1 MGEITAQ
8 SLNQLDAQSL
18 NRFHGRMVLT
28 AGMGFFTDAYDL
40 FIIGVVTAI
49 LAPLWGLTTFQVA
62 ILNAAA
68 LGSAALGAILFGC
81 LSDYF
86 GRKKMYGF
94 EILVLFFGAI
104 LAASSMSFTW
114 LLVSRIVVGIGIG
127 GDYPTS
133 AAVTSESANRKNRGL
148 LVLLVFGM
156 QALGL
161 IVGPLFASMLL
172 ALHIPHHILWRILL
186 GIGAIPA
193 ASVFFLRRRISE
205 SPRFMLTKKAPVEV
219 SRSVSYLAGRTS
231 QAYDQHYSERLWQQ
245 PWIKYL
251 FGTAGAW
258 FLLDIAFYGNGI
270 SSVFIMKAIS
280 PHMDLL
286 LHTLMSALLFFLF
299 AVPGYVLAAKYVD
312 RIGRKNLQVCGF
324 LVMAIC
330 YTLIALVPHVVQHLV
345 LFIAIFG
352 LSFFFVNFGPNTTTF
367 LIPSEIYPTKIRA
380 RAHGISAAVGK
391 IGAFAGAFVF
401 PPFLLSHGLAFT
413 IAMMSYVAL
422 AGALITLLVPEM
434 KQVSLDEFRMSR

>member
-1 MGEITAQ
+1 MSNAADTLQ
-8 SLNQLDAQSL
+8 KLDEQAL

-49 LAPLWGLTTFQVA
+49 LAPLWNLTTLQVA

-68 LGSAALGAILFGC
+68 LGSAALGAIFFGWM
-81 LSDYF
+81 SDHF

-104 LAASSMSFTW
+104 IAASSMSFMH
-114 LLVSRIVVGIGIG
+114 LLIARIIVGIGIG

-161 IVGPLFASMLL
+161 IFGPLLASLLL
-172 ALHIPHHILWRILL
+172 AVHIPYDILWRILL

-193 ASVFFLRRRISE
+193 ASVFILRRRISE
-205 SPRFMLTKKAPVEV
+205 SPRYMLTKKAPVEV
-219 SRSVSYLAGRTS
+219 SRAVSHLVGRQSET
-231 QAYDQHYSERLWQQ
+231 YDQHYSEKLWRH
-245 PWIKYL
+245 PWISYL
-251 FGTAGAW
+251 VGTAGAW
-258 FLLDIAFYGNGI
+258 FLLDVAFYGNGI

-286 LHTLMSALLFFLF
+286 VHTLLSALLFLIF

-312 RIGRKNLQVCGF
+312 RLGRKNLQICGF
-324 LVMAIC
+324 LVMGIC
-330 YTLIALVPHVVQHLV
+330 YTLIALVPHILQHLV
-345 LFIAIFG
+345 LFILIFG

-367 LIPSEIYPTKIRA
+367 LIPSEIYPTRIRA
-380 RAHGISAAVGK
+380 RAHGLSAAIGK
-391 IGAFAGAFVF
+391 IGAFAGAFIL
-401 PPFLLSHGLAFT
+401 PPFLNTHGLSFT
-413 IAMMSYVAL
+413 IAMMAYVAL

-434 KQVSLDEFRMSR
+434 KQTSLK

>member
-1 MGEITAQ
+1 MSQQAQ
-8 SLNQLDAQSL
+8 VKNMDEQQL

-49 LAPLWGLTTFQVA
+49 LAPLWGLTTTQLS

-68 LGSAALGAILFGC
+68 LGSAALGAIFFGWM
-81 LSDYF
+81 SDHF

-104 LAASSMSFTW
+104 LAASSSSFTW
-114 LLVSRIVVGIGIG
+114 LLVSRIIVGIGIG

-133 AAVTSESANRKNRGL
+133 AVVTSESANRKNRGL

-161 IVGPLFASMLL
+161 IVGPLLASLFM
-172 ALHIPHHILWRILL
+172 ALHIPDNVLWRLL
-186 GIGAIPA
+186 FAVGAVPA
-193 ASVFFLRRRISE
+193 ASVFILRRRIAE
-205 SPRFMLTKKAPVEV
+205 SPRYLLTQQAPVEV
-219 SRSVSYLAGRTS
+219 SRSVSYLAGRDSST
-231 QAYDQHYSERLWQQ
+231 YGHHYTEKLWRR

-251 FGTAGAW
+251 LGTAGAW
-258 FLLDIAFYGNGI
+258 FLLDVAFYGNGI
-270 SSVFIMKAIS
+270 SSVLIMQSIS
-280 PHMDLL
+280 PSMDLL
-286 LHTLMSALLFFLF
+286 MHTLMSALLFLLF
-299 AVPGYVLAAKYVD
+299 AAPGYFLAAKYVD
-312 RIGRKNLQVCGF
+312 RIGRKNLQICGF
-324 LVMAIC
+324 LVMGIC
-330 YTLIALVPHVVQHLV
+330 YTMIAIIPHITQQLV
-345 LFIAIFG
+345 LFIIIFG

-391 IGAFAGAFVF
+391 AGAFVGAF
-401 PPFLLSHGLAFT
+401 ILPTFLLTHGLSFT
-413 IAMMSYVAL
+413 IAMMSYVCL
-422 AGALITLLVPEM
+422 AGVLVTLLVPEM
-434 KQVSLDEFRMSR
+434 NQVSLSELERR